1 MTKLRLSKKAI
12 AIIVAIAVIVIAA
25 GCFGATYGI
34 LHRKLK
40 TPDAKVVSVNAE
52 PSYTIEIA
60 WEKVSGAKFYT
71 VEYKYDLYPD
81 VVHSATEIANTS
93 LIIKMVK
100 GNLQFRIKALGNYLS
115 NTSDFS
121 EWQNY
126 YVEPLVL
133 DTFRGF
139 NFKYVEGD
147 GYQID
152 MDTFY
157 PITYT
162 YKGTVYAVNY
172 YEIDALNKDELRGE
186 DELQPQAVSLTQ
198 LENGL
203 SFKLPSGS
211 GEWNFY
217 VRPVLYVEINGVKDY
232 TQAEGL
238 YELYDEN
245 ISYTK
250 IQLIVS

>member
-1 MTKLRLSKKAI
+1 MAKLRLSKKAI
-12 AIIVAIAVIVIAA
+12 AIIIVVAVIVVAV

-40 TPDAKVVSVNAE
+40 TPDAKVVSVIAE
-52 PSYTIEIA
+52 PSYTIEIG
-60 WEKVSGAKFYT
+60 WEKVSGAKSYT
-71 VEYKYDLYPD
+71 VEYKYELYPD
-81 VVHSATEIANTS
+81 VVHTASGLADTS
-93 LIIKMVK
+93 LTIKMIK
-100 GNLQFRIKALGNYLS
+100 GNLQFRIKSVGDYAS

-126 YVEPLVL
+126 KVEPLTL
-133 DTFRGF
+133 DAFRGF
-139 NFKYVEGD
+139 NFKLVEGE

-157 PITYT
+157 PITYV
-162 YKGTVYAVNY
+162 YKGNTYAVNY
-172 YEIDALNKDELRGE
+172 YEIDALNADELRGE

-198 LENGL
+198 LTNGL

-211 GEWNFY
+211 GVWNFY
-217 VRPVLYVEINGVKDY
+217 VRPVLYVEVNGVKDY

-245 ISYTK
+245 ISYTVV
-250 IQLIVS
+250 QLIV